1 MTIDRRRFLGA
12 IVAGSA
18 GVVLA
23 PPAFAPTAAFAA
35 VRSGETP
42 PLLPEAMA
50 ALQNHTARIE
60 HRDVIGIV
68 DFSSPSRAIR
78 FDIVDVVGGRIL
90 GRHLVAHGSGSDPAN
105 SGWLQRFSNQLGSN
119 ASSSGSFLTAEQYS
133 GKHGRSR
140 RLMGLD
146 VANSRARERN
156 IVIHGASYVTADM
169 AENAGRIGRS
179 QGCFAVS
186 TSEISQVLELLG
198 PGRLLYATK

>member
-1 MTIDRRRFLGA
+1 MNFDRRRFLGA

-18 GVVLA
+18 GAILA

-42 PLLPEAMA
+42 ALLPEAMA
-50 ALQNHTARIE
+50 AMQAHAGRIE
-60 HRDVIGIV
+60 NRDVIGIV
-68 DFSSPSRAIR
+68 DFSSPSRATR
-78 FDIVDVVGGRIL
+78 LDIVDVVGGRIL

-105 SGWLQRFSNQLGSN
+105 SGWVQRFSNQPGSN
-119 ASSSGSFLTAEQYS
+119 ASSPGSFITGQLYS

-140 RLMGLD
+140 RLLGLD
-146 VANSRARERN
+146 QGNNRALERN
-156 IVIHGASYVTADM
+156 IVIHGAHYVTPDM

-186 TSEISQVLELLG
+186 TSEIGQVLEMLG
-198 PGRLLYATK
+198 PGRLLYAAK